1 MGKEGKIGKYWIKFK
16 EAFKKMQFL
25 KFLLG
30 LVLLVMIFAIA
41 CCIIGFFHPVFKYDN
56 ANLVITFLGIL
67 ATFVVVSNFS
77 QVSEIRNNTEKDLEK
92 MRKKMDENQKDT
104 EKKLSDMRKDL
115 DAANDQLEQINKI
128 SAKITSN
135 LLVDIN
141 KIWLAISKEQSE
153 EKKAELLDELTV
165 YADTND
171 PEIRAKIVEVLN
183 GVLNEAAGSERIA
196 QTVFFVAD
204 TISPCGD
211 KENDSLESLSLMG
224 YELIYMAL
232 CINKPKN
239 GLYGFEIMK
248 KVLKITKNTK
258 EAKEDLEQ
266 LKTKFSEE
274 IKRKYLDALIK
285 DLNPIVMGLP
295 VFDDA
300 ELQKYVYGD

>member
-1 MGKEGKIGKYWIKFK
+1 MEEKEKKNCKLTVMFWVAIIAIVICSLGIIFPCLEISK
-16 EAFKKMQFL
+16 ENSI
-25 KFLLG
+25 
-30 LVLLVMIFAIA
+30 V
-41 CCIIGFFHPVFKYDN
+41 
-56 ANLVITFLGIL
+56 TFLGVL
-67 ATFVVVSNFS
+67 ATFVVISNFS
-77 QVSEIRNNTEKDLEK
+77 QVADIRNETKEKLGKIRE
-92 MRKKMDENQKDT
+92 E
-104 EKKLSDMRKDL
+104 LSDMRKDL
-115 DAANDQLEQINKI
+115 DAANDQLKQINKI

-141 KIWLAISKEQSE
+141 KIWLAISREQSE

-183 GVLNEAAGSERIA
+183 SVLNEAAGSERIA

-204 TISPCGD
+204 TISPYGD